1 MKKRIWILLFCG
13 MLLIAGWI
21 LRMKFSNNAQLPEQ
35 ETLNTEITEQEIL
48 PSADE
53 SLPEETEPAT
63 QPALS
68 EEELEDRRQWLK
80 GKYVSILGDSISTYE
95 GISNGSAVN
104 TTIESYNAWYNG
116 DWKGAFESEE
126 STYWGSVIS
135 KYQMELLVNNSCGGN
150 RLSQAGGTG
159 VYADAGYKRVEHLA
173 ANTGELDGIQPDI
186 ILIHMGINDFN
197 GNVMLG
203 FPVDESCD
211 WVRYEGEYV
220 MPATFTEAYIIT
232 LEKAMELYPQAQ
244 IFVFTLLPS
253 HYNTYW
259 DGLDAYNARI
269 RELAAYYEGVVL
281 VDIAAESGITPENYM
296 RYTFDGTHPN
306 SLGMDAIARVLERA
320 MLNNISLDEHEVETV
335 G

>member
-1 MKKRIWILLFCG
+1 MI
-13 MLLIAGWI
+13 
-21 LRMKFSNNAQLPEQ
+21 NA
-35 ETLNTEITEQEIL
+35 
-48 PSADE
+48 
-53 SLPEETEPAT
+53 
-63 QPALS
+63 
-68 EEELEDRRQWLK
+68 DRRQWLK

-116 DWKGAFESEE
+116 
-126 STYWGSVIS
+126 
-135 KYQMELLVNNSCGGN
+135 
-150 RLSQAGGTG
+150 
-159 VYADAGYKRVEHLA
+159 
-173 ANTGELDGIQPDI
+173 
-186 ILIHMGINDFN
+186 
-197 GNVMLG
+197 
-203 FPVDESCD
+203 D